1 MTIHLKMFAILRDR
15 SGAAE
20 AELDLPDGADVL
32 QAMAEAGRRFPNMAT
47 LLPGVAVAV
56 NLDYSQRQAILHDG
70 DELALI
76 PAVSGG

>member
-20 AELDLPDGADVL
+20 AELDLPDGADVS
-32 QAMAEAGRRFPNMAT
+32 QAMAAAGRRFPNMAT